1 MTRPWCGLAVAIALV
16 ACASNPAPTHDVG
29 PTPAHPSP
37 APRPAVPAP
46 ASPTPT
52 PPPLAPPPSSEVG
65 LRVHY
70 NASPNG
76 NHESVRAYLE
86 KAGIFEQ
93 LALSLNSLLRFPRM
107 VMIEWRTC
115 GLANAFWEPKS
126 GRIIMC
132 YELVEDLDAMFGRV
146 LRDRAQRRSA
156 IMSAIVFSFL
166 HEFGHGA
173 IATFKIPAVGREEDA
188 VDQLAALFLIAADG
202 KDGGTVA
209 MYGAEFF
216 HLLAQADRR
225 QQYFDEHSL
234 DDQRFYNVLCL
245 VFGSD
250 PQRYMW
256 MVGNAGLPASRARRC
271 PAEYAKLSAAWEAL
285 LKDYMRTTLADV
297 TASQR
302 TTNTC
307 EGAAHHVLAIL
318 TERWRIEM
326 SNADPTDAA
335 RSKTRIDQLVGAITN
350 QCRARRWPQASIACV
365 ERALSIPAI
374 EK

>member
-1 MTRPWCGLAVAIALV
+1 
-16 ACASNPAPTHDVG
+16 
-29 PTPAHPSP
+29 
-37 APRPAVPAP
+37 
-46 ASPTPT
+46 
-52 PPPLAPPPSSEVG
+52 
-65 LRVHY
+65 VHY
-70 NASPNG
+70 NAPRNPR
-76 NHESVRAYLE
+76 HEIVRAYLE

-93 LALSLNSLLRFPRM
+93 VALALNSLLRFPRL
-107 VMIEWRTC
+107 VMIEWRDC
-115 GLANAFWEPKS
+115 GIANAFWEPKS
-126 GRIIMC
+126 GRIILC

-146 LRDRAQRRSA
+146 LRDNARRRSA
-156 IMSAIVFSFL
+156 VMSAIVFSFL

-173 IATFKIPAVGREEDA
+173 IATFKLPAVGREEDA
-188 VDQLAALFLIAADG
+188 VDQLAALFLIAAGG

-209 MYGAEFF
+209 MFGAEFF
-216 HLLAQADRR
+216 HLLAQADHR

-250 PQRYMW
+250 PQRYAW
-256 MVGNAGLPASRARRC
+256 MVGDAGLPVSRARRC

-285 LKDYMRTTLADV
+285 LKDYMRTSLSEV

-307 EGAAHHVLAIL
+307 EGAANHVLAIL
-318 TERWRIEM
+318 SERWRIEM

-335 RSKTRIDQLVGAITN
+335 RSRARIDQLVAAIHQ
-350 QCRARRWPQASIACV
+350 QCRARRWPVASISCV

-374 EK
+374 EKCNVLQ